1 MKTVLNLFVGIVT
14 QPSILVALIAML
26 GLLLQKRKVR
36 KLFKELLRP
45 LPVS

>member
-26 GLLLQKRKVR
+26 GLLLQK
-36 KLFKELLRP
+36 KEKYGSCSRNY
-45 LPVS
+45 